1 MKKVILMGSV
11 LVVLLTAC
19 DKDDDDNDT
28 LNSTDQMFITQ
39 VAIGNTAEVQAGQ
52 LAATKGTSA
61 GVKAFGQMMVTEH
74 SQAQTELKNIGTTA
88 GMNVK
93 DSVDPAHQLLVQR
106 LSTLTGKSFDT
117 AYINSQVVDHQ
128 NTLNIFQTEISS
140 GNNQNV
146 KSYAGKYL
154 PNIQLHYNKADSIRK
169 AL

>member
-1 MKKVILMGSV
+1 MKKVILMGS
-11 LVVLLTAC
+11 LLAVVFTAC
-19 DKDDDDNDT
+19 DKDEDDNST

-52 LAATKGTSA
+52 LAAAKGTNA
-61 GVKAFGQMMVTEH
+61 GVKAFGQMMATEH
-74 SQAQTELKNIGTTA
+74 SQAQTELKNIGTSA
-88 GMNVK
+88 GINVK